1 MKYRPPVMGENRLH
15 GPAAEPASPVV
26 EEQVWAASGGVL
38 RVASQHALI
47 VNMFTKNSNPRKRGR
62 PPGRT
67 AEGEAA
73 RLRLYEAA
81 IALIG
86 ERGYEAATLR
96 DVAARA
102 GVSPALLYRYFPN
115 KRAVVLALYDELS
128 ERFAQEAMAM
138 PRGKW
143 GDRLMYAVELSLRVL
158 GPHRMTLRALAPV
171 MVGDAEEGVFAQ
183 STAFSRLRI
192 QTVFQDAVVAATDAP
207 RRPLAV
213 AISRLA
219 YLLHLGVI
227 LWWLLDRSPGQ
238 RATTALVALFR
249 QILPSAAL
257 ALRLRPV
264 QGFVQSADA
273 LFGLALLNGTLSS
286 SL

>member
-1 MKYRPPVMGENRLH
+1 
-15 GPAAEPASPVV
+15 
-26 EEQVWAASGGVL
+26 
-38 RVASQHALI
+38 
-47 VNMFTKNSNPRKRGR
+47 MFTKNSNPRKRGR

-143 GDRLMYAVELSLRVL
+143 GT
-158 GPHRMTLRALAPV
+158 G
-171 MVGDAEEGVFAQ
+171 
-183 STAFSRLRI
+183 
-192 QTVFQDAVVAATDAP
+192 
-207 RRPLAV
+207 
-213 AISRLA
+213 
-219 YLLHLGVI
+219 
-227 LWWLLDRSPGQ
+227 
-238 RATTALVALFR
+238 
-249 QILPSAAL
+249 
-257 ALRLRPV
+257 
-264 QGFVQSADA
+264 
-273 LFGLALLNGTLSS
+273 
-286 SL
+286 